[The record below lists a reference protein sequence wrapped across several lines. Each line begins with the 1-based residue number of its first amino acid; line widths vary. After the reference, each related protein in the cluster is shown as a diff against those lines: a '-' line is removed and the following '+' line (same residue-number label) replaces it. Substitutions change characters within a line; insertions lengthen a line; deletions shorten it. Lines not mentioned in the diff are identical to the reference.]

1 MLLQCNMS
9 VASLRF
15 GTRKFAV
22 RNVPQKADSVLLLF
36 FLLFVSSSDHCI
48 KPEL

>member
-1 MLLQCNMS
+1 VALLQCNMS

-36 FLLFVSSSDHCI
+36 FFAVC
-48 KPEL
+48 EFQ